1 MTTRSIP
8 RAAIKTTLRVARTPL
23 DAATLLLPG
32 AQTGARNSARLTID
46 RLDAAALRLVGQIT
60 LDPRLIEDAR
70 IRQQALTE
78 RAKAARL
85 RDRAERIEDEGA
97 SRLEERREQASRQRA
112 QADQKAKARREQA
125 ARERKLREAQASE
138 VESKRKQRSRQ
149 AEAKREERIA
159 EQEPKE
165 RLEVVEEQ
173 AEAQVER
180 EKALAGRDEARRLAV
195 AAGRV
200 KEERKED

>member
-46 RLDAAALRLVGQIT
+46 RLDAAALRMAGQIT
-60 LDPRLIEDAR
+60 LDPGLIEDAR
-70 IRQQALTE
+70 IRRQALTE
-78 RAKAARL
+78 RAKATRL

-97 SRLEERREQASRQRA
+97 NRLEESREQASRQRA
-112 QADQKAKARREQA
+112 RADQKAKARREQA
-125 ARERKLREAQASE
+125 ARERKLREAQATE
-138 VESKRKQRSRQ
+138 AENLRKRRSRQ
-149 AEAKREERIA
+149 VEAQREERIA
-159 EQEPKE
+159 EEVPKQ

-173 AEAQVER
+173 AQAQVER
-180 EKALAGRDEARRLAV
+180 EKALAERDEAGRLAA
-195 AAGRV
+195 AAGRA
-200 KEERKED
+200 KEDRKEG